1 MREHMQ
7 GGCGPCHSVV
17 WIVGLWP
24 CILHYKQK
32 TLSVSHKQGP
42 NGLSQSFFKIH
53 ISHKKRSH
61 WSHNILTKGS
71 HNWKGQ
77 LSITKHLQN
86 GLSQTN
92 GAFGLPQCATC
103 VVSHKH
109 ITAHKTGPS
118 ASHKGNDQLVSHK
131 QQLDWSLTN
140 FQPLVPIT
148 TRMRHTHRVVHG

>member
-1 MREHMQ
+1 MASRAHN
-7 GGCGPCHSVV
+7 HF
-17 WIVGLWP
+17 LNF
-24 CILHYKQK
+24 
-32 TLSVSHKQGP
+32 VSLTKKVP
-42 NGLSQSFFKIH
+42 IGLSQYFDQ
-53 ISHKKRSH
+53 
-61 WSHNILTKGS
+61 GMS

-92 GAFGLPQCATC
+92 GAFGLSQCATC

-131 QQLDWSLTN
+131 QQLDWSLTSAYHWCLS
-140 FQPLVPIT
+140 QL
-148 TRMRHTHRVVHG
+148 G